1 MVEKEA
7 EAEAY
12 TNLIVAL
19 LESGI
24 IDLEKMNNGTM
35 GRRMLADEDVTIE
48 YLPEGDA
55 NLDKAVDVGL
65 DDQIDGSEVSDVAP
79 EIDQSEPTAALDAVN
94 NVSEEDQ
101 GSVGDDSSVPADD
114 GEKSGTSFMT
124 WVMYIGGAVLVLVLI
139 MGLCHVLMNRKDA
152 SDFEHNN
159 TEMTHHDNMNI

>member
-1 MVEKEA
+1 LVEKQA

-65 DDQIDGSEVSDVAP
+65 DD
-79 EIDQSEPTAALDAVN
+79 
-94 NVSEEDQ
+94 
-101 GSVGDDSSVPADD
+101 
-114 GEKSGTSFMT
+114 
-124 WVMYIGGAVLVLVLI
+124 
-139 MGLCHVLMNRKDA
+139 
-152 SDFEHNN
+152 
-159 TEMTHHDNMNI
+159 